1 MTTNDKTA
9 ERYDRGMAPLERA
22 GISKL
27 RHRLTAE
34 ARGETLEIGVGTGAN
49 LGLYHPG
56 TRVTAIDLESKRLGS
71 AFAKARQNGRA
82 EATIL
87 ACANVQDL
95 PFPDHAFD
103 TVVGSLVFCSIEQ
116 PEQAL
121 AEIKRVLKPD
131 GRLLLLEH
139 VRGQTPVTR
148 RMTDWLNPL
157 WFALQGSCHL
167 NRETAATVAGGGFRL
182 DHLSTHG
189 RGLLQLII
197 AAPNAE

>member
-27 RHRLTAE
+27 RRHLTAE

-49 LGLYHPG
+49 LGLYQLG
-56 TRVTAIDLESKRLGS
+56 TRVTAIDLEPKRLGS
-71 AFAKARQNGRA
+71 AFTKARQNGRA

-95 PFPDHAFD
+95 PFPDHVFD

-167 NRETAATVAGGGFRL
+167 NRETATAVAAGGFHL

-189 RGLLQLII
+189 RGFLQLII
-197 AAPNAE
+197 AGPSSE